1 MIELV
6 IANPQLRDMEALIMS
21 IQTACKTIASVI
33 EVRQNCGFN
42 GYILFA
48 YIDMFLVRG
57 RRLRASRGWREL

>member
-33 EVRQNCGFN
+33 EV
-42 GYILFA
+42 
-48 YIDMFLVRG
+48 
-57 RRLRASRGWREL
+57 S